1 MMRYPGQSCDPF
13 VNLVC
18 DLYEDLDHLIRKS
31 ISKFCLW
38 NAKRKNDTKKISY
51 YQSKI
56 EMVDRVHKMMKRF
69 YS

>member
-1 MMRYPGQSCDPF
+1 MMWYPGQSCDPL
-13 VNLVC
+13 VNLIC

>member
-1 MMRYPGQSCDPF
+1 MRYPGQSCDPL

-56 EMVDRVHKMMKRF
+56 EMVDRVHKMMKCF

>member
-1 MMRYPGQSCDPF
+1 MMRYPGQSCDPL

-38 NAKRKNDTKKISY
+38 NEKRKNDTKKISY

>member
-1 MMRYPGQSCDPF
+1 MMRYPGQSCDPL

-51 YQSKI
+51 YQRKI

>member
-1 MMRYPGQSCDPF
+1 MRYTGQSCGPC

-18 DLYEDLDHLIRKS
+18 GLYEDLDHLIRKS
-31 ISKFCLW
+31 ILKVSIW
-38 NAKRKNDTKKISY
+38 NAKRKNDTKKISC
-51 YQSKI
+51 YQRKI

>member
-1 MMRYPGQSCDPF
+1 MRYPGQSCGPF
-13 VNLVC
+13 VNLVF
-18 DLYEDLDHLIRKS
+18 DLYEDLDHLIRKYILKVS
-31 ISKFCLW
+31 LW

-56 EMVDRVHKMMKRF
+56 EMVNRVHKMMKRF

>member
-1 MMRYPGQSCDPF
+1 MRYPGQSCDPL
-13 VNLVC
+13 VNLIC
-18 DLYEDLDHLIRKS
+18 GLYEDLDHLIRKS
-31 ISKFCLW
+31 ISKFYLW

>member
-1 MMRYPGQSCDPF
+1 MIQYPGQSCDPL
-13 VNLVC
+13 VNLIC

-38 NAKRKNDTKKISY
+38 NAKRKNDIKKISY

>member
-1 MMRYPGQSCDPF
+1 MMWYPGQSCDPL
-13 VNLVC
+13 VNLIC
-18 DLYEDLDHLIRKS
+18 DLYEESDHLIRKS

>member
-1 MMRYPGQSCDPF
+1 MRYPGQSCDPL
-13 VNLVC
+13 VNLIC
-18 DLYEDLDHLIRKS
+18 DLYEDLDYLIRKS

>member
-1 MMRYPGQSCDPF
+1 MRYPGQSCDPF

-18 DLYEDLDHLIRKS
+18 DLYEDLDNLIRKY

>member
-1 MMRYPGQSCDPF
+1 MRYPGQSCGPF

-18 DLYEDLDHLIRKS
+18 GLYEDLDHLIRKYILKVS
-31 ISKFCLW
+31 LW
-38 NAKRKNDTKKISY
+38 NTKRKNDTKKISY
-51 YQSKI
+51 YQNKI

>member
-1 MMRYPGQSCDPF
+1 MRYPGQSCDPL
-13 VNLVC
+13 VNLIC

-56 EMVDRVHKMMKRF
+56 EM
-69 YS
+69 